1 MFFHGI
7 ESLDL
12 QYDKG
17 KQKNFPALFW
27 RRIYVRMR
35 ASLVN
40 YSATGQFS
48 ISTSGSGISFL
59 PIFVVEIIFKSI
71 NSFVHENTFFI

>member
-40 YSATGQFS
+40 YSATGRFS
-48 ISTSGSGISFL
+48 VSTSGSGIPFL
-59 PIFVVEIIFKSI
+59 LFSSQKLILFI

>member
-1 MFFHGI
+1 MVFHGI

-40 YSATGQFS
+40 YSATGRFS
-48 ISTSGSGISFL
+48 VSTSGSGIPFL
-59 PIFVVEIIFKSI
+59 SIFVTET
-71 NSFVHENTFFI
+71 NFIHKFICS